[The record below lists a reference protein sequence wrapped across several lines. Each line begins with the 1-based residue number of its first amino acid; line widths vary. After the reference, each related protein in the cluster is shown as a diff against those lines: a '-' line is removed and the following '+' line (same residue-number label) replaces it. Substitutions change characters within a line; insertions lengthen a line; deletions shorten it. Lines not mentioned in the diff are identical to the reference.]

1 MERPA
6 KRLRIGSF
14 LHDDDDADDELFL
27 DPNEVNAQRDPAVLL
42 EQSRA
47 VASFKLKSR
56 WEDVFARFEKDFTG
70 EDDIINFYTDD
81 LPEVEVDN
89 GHLRSLADAD
99 DAKSVAESESA
110 DFDEEERIL
119 QGKGAGD
126 GQLIRAGPSSLMS
139 RPAYPGRL
147 SGLGS
152 LATGP
157 ARLSTMFSTGA
168 QFPSFSSFSLF
179 KSSAKPLDSRWNA
192 PELPPEAF
200 DNHANARTVTRRRV
214 AVKAL
219 PAPEHDDSDEDDILM
234 GNATPQSENKLKET
248 EQPVLPTVAVQESGP
263 AADDTLPRVVTR
275 APSYA
280 TESALGLQK
289 RLEARSEGG
298 KSGPSKA
305 VHREPNPVVG
315 NEHAQETHFDTSHI
329 TQAMSNAP
337 SPGKPK
343 RYHRRRPAYDK
354 KEVRSQEKSRKHAR
368 PKTNVEESGPA
379 VTDTALE
386 QAAPEIPQIAGSS
399 HEAQEAKALTERKK
413 PGRRR
418 KQPKADVLVRE
429 PTAEG
434 RSEVMVVPD
443 SDAELLHSSFVVTSD
458 LEGPH
463 ESSDDTSSAEPS
475 SRPAKPLRRLEVQLF
490 RRRRPDTMQ
499 VRSCP
504 EPRLLGGAV
513 PEDSNEQLD
522 GPSTTAGKHASV
534 RKNGRT
540 LSPPSVS
547 TVREDQQDG
556 RKSESLPPSQR
567 KAVTL
572 TKSGI
577 VARHPCE
584 HVVVMESQDAR
595 ACEVLPGQS
604 RPLEESAIK
613 TAAPAQQFSRNFVDE
628 AYCFSDEDE
637 AFVPLSRAKRNPK
650 HTKRST
656 STSRRTSAK
665 RVATG
670 SAPLGSSPSIRVAF
684 PAVRKTIR
692 TSSAKTSEETL
703 AQRPEPTETTADEPS
718 SAPVLSNPQVEDFV
732 ATAAEHTGPSSSSKV
747 DGLTFSAQPDPALDK
762 SQAKEVPST
771 PFSKR
776 LKDMSAPAAAVLVT
790 PSSRHNKSNSTG
802 NHPSTS
808 KRSIL
813 SLLSDSDEDEL
824 SLSLDQISPVVKSVS
839 KQHHVLP
846 IRSRSTMKKQSF
858 KRTSLGS
865 YNRATP
871 TQKKSKLSGGWN
883 SASAARVARR
893 VSGVDNG
900 EVHRTPGG
908 TMRRCGEDGFKCE
921 RDFCFACL

>member
-110 DFDEEERIL
+110 DIDEEERIL

-289 RLEARSEGG
+289 
-298 KSGPSKA
+298 
-305 VHREPNPVVG
+305 
-315 NEHAQETHFDTSHI
+315 
-329 TQAMSNAP
+329 
-337 SPGKPK
+337 
-343 RYHRRRPAYDK
+343 
-354 KEVRSQEKSRKHAR
+354 
-368 PKTNVEESGPA
+368 
-379 VTDTALE
+379 
-386 QAAPEIPQIAGSS
+386 
-399 HEAQEAKALTERKK
+399 
-413 PGRRR
+413 
-418 KQPKADVLVRE
+418 
-429 PTAEG
+429 
-434 RSEVMVVPD
+434 
-443 SDAELLHSSFVVTSD
+443 
-458 LEGPH
+458 
-463 ESSDDTSSAEPS
+463 SAEPS

-499 VRSCP
+499 SGEEKSKAYQEVHFDIQAD
-504 EPRLLGGAV
+504 LG
-513 PEDSNEQLD
+513 E
-522 GPSTTAGKHASV
+522 
-534 RKNGRT
+534 
-540 LSPPSVS
+540 
-547 TVREDQQDG
+547 
-556 RKSESLPPSQR
+556 
-567 KAVTL
+567 
-572 TKSGI
+572 
-577 VARHPCE
+577 
-584 HVVVMESQDAR
+584 
-595 ACEVLPGQS
+595 
-604 RPLEESAIK
+604 
-613 TAAPAQQFSRNFVDE
+613 
-628 AYCFSDEDE
+628 
-637 AFVPLSRAKRNPK
+637 
-650 HTKRST
+650 
-656 STSRRTSAK
+656 
-665 RVATG
+665 
-670 SAPLGSSPSIRVAF
+670 
-684 PAVRKTIR
+684 
-692 TSSAKTSEETL
+692 TSSDRFCALGVIALYSSGL
-703 AQRPEPTETTADEPS
+703 SGSDEPS

-732 ATAAEHTGPSSSSKV
+732 ATAAEHTGPSSSSKI